1 MDENITQNRN
11 YTYITDVQRLARVIK
26 ILGSHYQEAKDFY
39 FSPIKLQITDLDAE
53 IEKLTSLFVAAN
65 RQRLGF
71 NEQSLGEAT
80 HAFSTNFKRKLE
92 EIKGKKPSEAH
103 FDFLLWL
110 CDIPHTGQKTANL
123 FLMWVVM
130 FAKELKLESLDWVS
144 WAKYLH
150 VPLDRWIVRILWK
163 NLGVATPLFENH
175 FFPQGTVPGIDIQRN
190 HKYRRLQV
198 ELDEVASSVNQ
209 PKIILDELWL
219 VGHVFDIY
227 RPFLCNHCWIKDE
240 CRLVRELGYEIKK
253 HCI

>member
-11 YTYITDVQRLARVIK
+11 YIYITDVQRLARVIK

-39 FSPIKLQITDLDAE
+39 FSPIKLQITALDTE
-53 IEKLTSLFVAAN
+53 IEKLTCLFVAAN
-65 RQRLGF
+65 RERRGF
-71 NEQSLGEAT
+71 SEQSLGKAT
-80 HAFSTNFKRKLE
+80 HAFSTNVKQKLE
-92 EIKGKKPSEAH
+92 EIKDKKPSEAH

-144 WAKYLH
+144 WTKYLH

-163 NLGVATPLFENH
+163 NLGVATPLFEKH
-175 FFPQGTVPGIDIQRN
+175 FSPQGTVPGIDIQRN
-190 HKYRRLQV
+190 HKYLRLQV
-198 ELDEVASSVNQ
+198 ELDEVASSINQ

-240 CRLVRELGYEIKK
+240 CQLVGKLNVQDI
-253 HCI
+253 